1 MKYIIYSVLLVLC
14 FSACEKQEIKPYGQ
28 EHYIQFTSL
37 YTDTVNFS
45 FFFSVE
51 DEVAIPLE
59 VKLVGDMLSS
69 DTPIRLQVNQEEST
83 APAALYELP
92 ETVLFSKGQTKDTI
106 SVHVKRS
113 GIAAGDQNVYVLV
126 LDIMNGEQ
134 LLVGEANYSRRA
146 IKISNVVGKPAWWD
160 SDVDKTLGTYT
171 LKKFNKF
178 KEVTQIGDLTGWTW
192 NAKRIIALQFKNYLR
207 QYEPDYTDEDGSIMW
222 KNLPVLGS

>member
-1 MKYIIYSVLLVLC
+1 MKYIIYLILLVLC

-28 EHYIQFTSL
+28 EHYIQFTNL

-51 DEVAIPLE
+51 DVVAIPLE
-59 VKLVGDMLSS
+59 VKLVGDILLN

-83 APAALYELP
+83 ASAALYELP
-92 ETVLFSKGQTKDTI
+92 ETLFFSKGQTKDTI
-106 SVHVKRS
+106 SVRVKRS
-113 GIAAGDQNVYVLV
+113 GIVAGDQNIYALV
-126 LDIMNGEQ
+126 LDIVNGDQ
-134 LLVGEANYSRRA
+134 LLVGETNYSRRV
-146 IKISNVVGKPAWWD
+146 IKISNIEGEPGWWD
-160 SDVDKTLGTYT
+160 SDVKKALGTFT

-178 KEVTQIGDLTGWTW
+178 KEVTQVGDLTGWTW

>member
-1 MKYIIYSVLLVLC
+1 M
-14 FSACEKQEIKPYGQ
+14 
-28 EHYIQFTSL
+28 
-37 YTDTVNFS
+37 
-45 FFFSVE
+45 
-51 DEVAIPLE
+51 
-59 VKLVGDMLSS
+59 
-69 DTPIRLQVNQEEST
+69 
-83 APAALYELP
+83 
-92 ETVLFSKGQTKDTI
+92 
-106 SVHVKRS
+106 KRS

-126 LDIMNGEQ
+126 LDIVNGEQ

-207 QYEPDYTDEDGSIMW
+207 QYEPDYTDENGSIMW

>member
-1 MKYIIYSVLLVLC
+1 MKYIIYLILLVLC

-28 EHYIQFTSL
+28 EHYIQFTNL

-51 DEVAIPLE
+51 DVVAIPLE
-59 VKLVGDMLSS
+59 VKLVGDILLN

-83 APAALYELP
+83 AFAALYELP
-92 ETVLFSKGQTKDTI
+92 ETLFFSKGQTKDTI
-106 SVHVKRS
+106 SVCVKRS
-113 GIAAGDQNVYVLV
+113 GIVAGDQNVYTLV
-126 LDIMNGEQ
+126 LDIVDGDQ
-134 LLVGEANYSRRA
+134 LLVGETNYSRRV
-146 IKISNVVGKPAWWD
+146 IKISNIEGEPGWWD
-160 SDVDKTLGTYT
+160 SDVKKALGTFT

-178 KEVTQIGDLTGWTW
+178 KEVTQVGDLTGWTW